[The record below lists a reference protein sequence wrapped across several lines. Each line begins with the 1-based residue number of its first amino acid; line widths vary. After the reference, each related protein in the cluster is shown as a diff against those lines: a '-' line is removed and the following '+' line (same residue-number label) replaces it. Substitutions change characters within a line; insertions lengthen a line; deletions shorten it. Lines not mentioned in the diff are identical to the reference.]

1 MSKFTLNEEKLKKK
15 FDQIVDFHYVS
26 SITQEGIDALAKSLI
41 DVTLQQKYIGE
52 AIPVSKTIKIINFL
66 R

>member
-1 MSKFTLNEEKLKKK
+1 
-15 FDQIVDFHYVS
+15 VS